1 VQDIGPL
8 AASAAALLAAAAG
21 NQIAQ
26 AAAIVLGT
34 FVLEDAAT
42 VLAALRVQEGGVAV
56 PVALGALYLGV
67 ALGDVGLY
75 ALGRLSARVPFA
87 RRIVTPETVA
97 AGQAWLR
104 GRIFKVVLA
113 SRFLPGTRLPV
124 YTACG
129 FLRAD
134 LREFALSAIVATL
147 LWTTLLFVVSL
158 RVGQFL
164 IDYLG
169 VWRWAGGAGL
179 ALAVIVL
186 GHLAGRRHAHKRR

>member
-1 VQDIGPL
+1 MGTL
-8 AASAAALLAAAAG
+8 AASAATLLAAAAG
-21 NQIAQ
+21 SRLMQ

-42 VLAALRVQEGGVAV
+42 VLAALRVQEGGVAL
-56 PVALGALYLGV
+56 PVALAALYVGV

-75 ALGRLSARVPFA
+75 GLGRLSATVPFA
-87 RRIVTPETVA
+87 KRVVSPATIAT
-97 AGQAWLR
+97 GQTWLR

-134 LREFALSAIVATL
+134 LREFALSAVAATL
-147 LWTTLLFVVSL
+147 VWTSLLFAVSL
-158 RVGQFL
+158 RIGQFL
-164 IDYLG
+164 IDHLG
-169 VWRWAGGAGL
+169 AWRWAGAGGL
-179 ALAVIVL
+179 AISLMIA
-186 GHLAGRRHAHKRR
+186 GHLIGRHAGKRR